1 MAFPTGWPYSEL
13 RMLLRMQIENYA
25 VMDQALAEFGP
36 GLNALTGETGSGK
49 SIVVEALGLLLGQRA
64 DSHIVRHG
72 AERALIAGIF
82 SLAAEARG
90 QLEIR
95 LETQGLHC
103 DPGEDITLRR
113 EIAANGKSRA
123 FINDQP
129 VSVAFLREI
138 APLLATLHSQNE
150 ALVAFAPAS
159 QLAWLDQYLEAPQHL
174 EAKPREKN
182 LPPAR
187 ELFAQLAQAY
197 SAWQAARAQLEAW
210 EVRDRQRLQEL
221 DLWQFQ
227 QNELRQAAPRP
238 DEDAALEAERLRL
251 AHAEKIQALAQTA
264 YAELYDHPEAA
275 LALIK
280 NAGKRLTE
288 LARLDPRAAALPG
301 RLETLRGELADIAET
316 LRPWAEDAELSP
328 GRLQEVADRLAQ
340 LDRLK
345 RKYGPE
351 LADVLRHQ
359 AALEARLAAAENA
372 AHVRAELAS
381 GLETARAAYRQLAE
395 ALSAQRRR
403 AAVPLARALTE
414 QAAEMAM
421 SPRLE
426 IAVHSS
432 PDSEADWGPRGWDR
446 VEWLGS
452 LNPGEP
458 LRPLQE
464 AASGGELS
472 RLLLALQVALQ
483 MVREPRPTRA
493 RANVPAA
500 PPPEPVPRTLVFDE
514 IDAGIGGQAA
524 EAVGRK
530 LRALGAQWQVLCVT
544 HLAQIAACAEHQLQ
558 VSKAVAGGR
567 ARTRLLT
574 LSGDARIR
582 EIARMLAGDP
592 DDPTARRHAAE
603 LLVRR

>member
-1 MAFPTGWPYSEL
+1 MAFPSGWPYSEL

-25 VMDQALAEFGP
+25 VMDQATAEFGP

-64 DSHIVRHG
+64 DSQIVRHG

-82 SLAAEARG
+82 SLSPEARA
-90 QLEIR
+90 QLEVR
-95 LETQGLHC
+95 LEAQGLHC
-103 DPGEDITLRR
+103 DPGEDLTLRR

-129 VSVAFLREI
+129 VSVALLREI
-138 APLLATLHSQNE
+138 APILATLHSQNE

-159 QLAWLDQYLEAPQHL
+159 QLAWLDQYLEAR
-174 EAKPREKN
+174 PREKN
-182 LPPAR
+182 SLPAR

-197 SAWQAARAQLEAW
+197 AAWQAARARLEEW
-210 EVRDRQRLQEL
+210 EDRDRQRLQEL
-221 DLWQFQ
+221 DLWKFQ
-227 QNELRQAAPRP
+227 QNELRQAAPHP
-238 DEDAALEAERLRL
+238 GEDAALEAERLRL
-251 AHAEKIQALAQTA
+251 AHAEKIQALAQAA
-264 YAELYDHPEAA
+264 YAELYDHQDAA
-275 LALIK
+275 LALMK
-280 NAGKRLTE
+280 NAGKRLAE

-328 GRLQEVADRLAQ
+328 GRLQEVADRLAL

-351 LADVLRHQ
+351 LADVLQHQ
-359 AALEARLAAAENA
+359 EALESRLAAAENA
-372 AHVRAELAS
+372 AHARAELAAS
-381 GLETARAAYRQLAE
+381 LETARAAYQQLAV
-395 ALSAQRRR
+395 AASSARQR
-403 AAVPLARALTE
+403 AAVPLARALIE

-421 SPRLE
+421 SPQLE
-426 IAVHSS
+426 IAVLAG
-432 PDSEADWGPRGWDR
+432 PESESDWGPRGWDR
-446 VEWLGS
+446 VEWRGS

-458 LRPLQE
+458 ARPLQE

-472 RLLLALQVALQ
+472 RLLLALQLALQ
-483 MVREPRPTRA
+483 MAREPKAAAA
-493 RANVPAA
+493 RAQNA
-500 PPPEPVPRTLVFDE
+500 PRPEHAPRTLVFDE

-530 LRALGAQWQVLCVT
+530 LHALGAHWQVLCVT
-544 HLAQIAACAEHQLQ
+544 HLAQIAACARHQLQ
-558 VSKAVAGGR
+558 VSKSVAGGR

-574 LSGDARIR
+574 LEGDARVR

-603 LLVRR
+603 LLARR